1 MHQYMLEVNKL
12 ESSLAGQDLMV
23 LLDNKLTISQQC
35 TPVAKQANSIWGC
48 ITSKSREMLL
58 PL

>member
-35 TPVAKQANSIWGC
+35 TRGKASQQYLG
-48 ITSKSREMLL
+48 LH
-58 PL
+58 